1 MADESASDAEADDSA
16 GTPDDSGR
24 DAPSLL
30 GRSLYGGV
38 LAYMGVDGF
47 KNNGKRVAVAEEK
60 GVPMPDVPV
69 PFVTGML
76 LVANLGIVLWRLPRA
91 AAGALVVFFFGTTP
105 AIHDFWT
112 MEGKER
118 QGNKINFL
126 KNLALLGGALVF
138 LDAANG
144 GDGEGDAVR
153 QDDGEGDAAS
163 EGDET

>member
-1 MADESASDAEADDSA
+1 MADESESRSEAD
-16 GTPDDSGR
+16 GGSGR

-38 LAYMGVDGF
+38 LAYMAVDGF
-47 KNNGKRVAVAEEK
+47 RNNDKRVAVAEEK
-60 GVPMPDVPV
+60 GVPMPDVLV

-91 AAGALVVFFFGTTP
+91 AAGALVVFFLGTTP

-138 LDAANG
+138 LDAASG
-144 GDGEGDAVR
+144 SDE
-153 QDDGEGDAAS
+153 AS
-163 EGDET
+163 APSTESDET

>member
-1 MADESASDAEADDSA
+1 MAADTDSPDGSDADR
-16 GTPDDSGR
+16 GR

-38 LAYMGVDGF
+38 LAYMAVDGF
-47 KNNGKRVAVAEEK
+47 KNNDKRVAVAEEK
-60 GVPMPDVPV
+60 GVPMPDVLV

-91 AAGALVVFFFGTTP
+91 AAGAVVVFFLGTTP

-118 QGNKINFL
+118 HGNKINFL

-138 LDAANG
+138 LDAASG
-144 GDGEGDAVR
+144 GDGESDAASGGDKER
-153 QDDGEGDAAS
+153 DAAS
-163 EGDET
+163 ESDEP

>member
-1 MADESASDAEADDSA
+1 MANESAADAETDESAPA
-16 GTPDDSGR
+16 DDSGR

-38 LAYMGVDGF
+38 LAYMAVDGF
-47 KNNGKRVAVAEEK
+47 KNNDKRVAVAEEK
-60 GVPMPDVPV
+60 GVPMPDVLV

-91 AAGALVVFFFGTTP
+91 AAGAIVVFFLGTTP

-138 LDAANG
+138 LDAATG

-153 QDDGEGDAAS
+153 QDDGEGD
-163 EGDET
+163 ET